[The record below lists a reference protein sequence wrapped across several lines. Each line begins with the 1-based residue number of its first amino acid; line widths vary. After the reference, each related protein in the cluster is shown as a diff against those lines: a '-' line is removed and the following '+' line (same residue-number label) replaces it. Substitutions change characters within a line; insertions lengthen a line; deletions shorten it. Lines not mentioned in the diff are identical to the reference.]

1 MSDQTPMSDKIPL
14 GDKVPSSPHF
24 FRLIRRGLLV
34 IAVFLLVAA
43 WLVPAPLETA
53 ADPMRAPNPAKSAW
67 FLLWLQELVS
77 HGTGW
82 MYGVLVLAGLM
93 VALPWLRRATGER
106 AAWFQPGERVVGAI
120 IVVLAALVVVL
131 TAIGLFLRGENWALH
146 GPF

>member
-1 MSDQTPMSDKIPL
+1 MSDQ
-14 GDKVPSSPHF
+14 VPSSPHF

-82 MYGVLVLAGLM
+82 MYAVLVLAALM
-93 VALPWLRRATGER
+93 VALPWLRRTTGER
-106 AAWFQPGERVVGAI
+106 AAWFQPGERIVGA
-120 IVVLAALVVVL
+120 VVVTLFALVVLL
-131 TAIGLFLRGENWALH
+131 TAVRLFLRGENWRLR

>member
-1 MSDQTPMSDKIPL
+1 MSNQIPTGEGTPL
-14 GDKVPSSPHF
+14 NDKVPSSPHF
-24 FRLIRRGLLV
+24 FRLIRHGLLV
-34 IAVFLLVAA
+34 IAVFLLAAA

-93 VALPWLRRATGER
+93 VALPWLRHTTGER
-106 AAWFQPGERVVGAI
+106 AAWFQPGERVVGA
-120 IVVLAALVVVL
+120 VVVTLFALVVAL
-131 TAIGLFLRGENWALH
+131 TATGLFLRGENWQLR